1 MGRNSID
8 NGHEDVEHAVSG
20 MHTCCALARAL
31 ARALSLTL
39 KIVNIKYKHDF

>member
-20 MHTCCALARAL
+20 MHTCCALA
-31 ARALSLTL
+31 LSHSQNSQY
-39 KIVNIKYKHDF
+39 KI

>member
-20 MHTCCALARAL
+20 MHTCCALA
-31 ARALSLTL
+31 LSQTL
-39 KIVNIKYKHDF
+39 SK

>member
-8 NGHEDVEHAVSG
+8 NGHEDVEHAVSE

-31 ARALSLTL
+31 SLSQNSQY
-39 KIVNIKYKHDF
+39 KI